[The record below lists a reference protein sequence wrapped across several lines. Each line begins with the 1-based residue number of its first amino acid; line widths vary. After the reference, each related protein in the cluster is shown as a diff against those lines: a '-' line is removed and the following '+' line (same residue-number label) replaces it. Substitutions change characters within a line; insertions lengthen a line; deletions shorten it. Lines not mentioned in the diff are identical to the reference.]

1 VHRTDLNAQ
10 GSSPCLLFYVWPGD
24 ILNLAGKGTA
34 IHKTFYIFWLMRPV
48 QWPKVPRGYRI
59 SCFTSTMVSS
69 IGQYSMHLPP
79 QVASHF
85 DWSITQIS
93 ST

>member
-1 VHRTDLNAQ
+1 MLKGQVRAM
-10 GSSPCLLFYVWPGD
+10 LFYFWPDD
-24 ILNLAGKGTA
+24 ILNLAENGTTINKA
-34 IHKTFYIFWLMRPV
+34 FNTFWLVQSV
-48 QWPKVPRGYRI
+48 QWAKASRDYRI

>member
-1 VHRTDLNAQ
+1 MLKGQVRAM
-10 GSSPCLLFYVWPGD
+10 LFYFWLDD
-24 ILNLAGKGTA
+24 ILNLAENGTS
-34 IHKTFYIFWLMRPV
+34 IHKNFNIFWLMQSV
-48 QWPKVPRGYRI
+48 QWAKASRDYRM